1 MRALRLVLAMWWVG
15 CTSGIEGPPGPAG
28 PKGDPGTTGTSATVE
43 FESPG
48 TNCAHGGVKV
58 TSASGLSYVCNGAPG
73 QNGSEG
79 ASVTTSVEP
88 AGGNCTHGGV
98 KLTSASGA
106 TYVCSGSP
114 GPAGT
119 SATHPLGAIIA
130 FAGQT
135 PPAGWLLCDG
145 SLLAMTTYPELFA
158 VIGSTYGGDGR
169 NSFALPDLRGRAAF
183 GAGQGPGLTARALGE
198 TFGSE
203 THQLLVSEMPAHTH
217 PVDDPGHS
225 HTIGGQ
231 FGAGHWTVGGN
242 NLAAIISSSNNST
255 STDRTG
261 ITVFPAGGSQ
271 SFPIVPPAVV
281 INYLIKH

>member
-135 PPAGWLLCDG
+135 P
-145 SLLAMTTYPELFA
+145 
-158 VIGSTYGGDGR
+158 
-169 NSFALPDLRGRAAF
+169 
-183 GAGQGPGLTARALGE
+183 
-198 TFGSE
+198 
-203 THQLLVSEMPAHTH
+203 LVSEMPAHTH

-231 FGAGHWTVGGN
+231 FGSGDWRVGGN

-271 SFPIVPPAVV
+271 PFPIVPPAVV